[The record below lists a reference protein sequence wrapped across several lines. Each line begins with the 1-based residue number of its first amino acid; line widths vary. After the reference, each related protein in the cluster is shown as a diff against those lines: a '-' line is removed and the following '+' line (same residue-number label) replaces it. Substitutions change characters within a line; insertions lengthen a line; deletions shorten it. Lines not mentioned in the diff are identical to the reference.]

1 MRQTIL
7 AKRYAKALFAVG
19 QEEGKSEAYRE
30 ALNVLGDFLNEYPE
44 AMAGLTNPLY
54 PMELREKVM
63 AHLISELQADQFMG
77 NFLNL
82 VVQKKRADILPEIAT
97 EFQVLVD
104 ADQNVSRGTVIA
116 ASEISG
122 ELQAK
127 VQTTLENITG
137 KKVILTSEIDPSII
151 GGIVAKVGDLV
162 MDGSIKTQL
171 AGLNESI
178 KGSE

>member
-1 MRQTIL
+1 VRQTIL

-19 QEEGKSEAYRE
+19 QEESKSETYRK
-30 ALNVLGDFLNEYPE
+30 ALNVLGDFLEKYPE
-44 AMAGLTNPLY
+44 AMDALTNLLY

-63 AHLISELQADQFMG
+63 AKIIIELEADEYMA

-82 VVQKKRADILPEIAT
+82 VVQKKRADILPEIAA
-97 EFQVLVD
+97 EFQGLVD

-137 KKVILTSEIDPSII
+137 KKVILATEIDPSII

-171 AGLNESI
+171 ADLNESI

>member
-7 AKRYAKALFAVG
+7 AKRYAKAIFAVG
-19 QEEGKSEAYRE
+19 QEEGKSESFRE
-30 ALNVLGDFLNEYPE
+30 TLNVLGDFLKKYPD
-44 AMAGLTNPLY
+44 AMDALTNLLY
-54 PMELREKVM
+54 PMELKEKVM
-63 AHLISELQADQFMG
+63 AQLISELQSDQLMA

-97 EFQVLVD
+97 EFQLLVD
-104 ADQNVSRGTVIA
+104 ADQNISRGTVIS

-122 ELQAK
+122 ELQTK
-127 VQTTLENITG
+127 VQSTLENITG
-137 KKVILTSEIDPSII
+137 NKVILTSEIDPSII
-151 GGIVAKVGDLV
+151 GGIIAKVGDLV
-162 MDGSIKTQL
+162 MDGSLKTQL